1 MDCINAMGE
10 VISIEDVDDIGG
22 SCFTYIRV
30 SVHGIP
36 LGTGIPLGNDIPL
49 GTGVGAVA
57 VGDTFIF
64 SVAKKI
70 ILDLSAPLSS
80 RHSSEDVRTSAQHLS
95 LSLISDSVC
104 LTHVVPYYRC
114 IRGVGDEDQST
125 EKFLSNLRYPR
136 M

>member
-1 MDCINAMGE
+1 MDCINSMGE

-36 LGTGIPLGNDIPL
+36 LGN
-49 GTGVGAVA
+49 GTGFGAVA
-57 VGDTFIF
+57 VGDTFLF

-70 ILDLSAPLSS
+70 IADQSTPLSS
-80 RHSSEDVRTSAQHLS
+80 LQSSGDVRTSAQHLS

-104 LTHVVPYYRC
+104 LTHVIPYYRC

-125 EKFLSNLRYPR
+125 EKFLSNLRDSR

>member
-36 LGTGIPLGNDIPL
+36 LGTG
-49 GTGVGAVA
+49 VGAVA

-80 RHSSEDVRTSAQHLS
+80 RHSSGDVRTSAQHLS
-95 LSLISDSVC
+95 LSFISDSVC
-104 LTHVVPYYRC
+104 LTHIVPYYRC